1 MKKFK
6 NKKTFLLCLLGFYA
20 FVAIFTG
27 VTMYLP
33 YMDTEEYYDEAEDYS
48 EEDEDYSEEEDY
60 SEDEE
65 YSEEEEEYSEDE
77 SYSEDEGYSEEE
89 DDYSEE
95 NADYEDTSDS
105 ENTQEDLD
113 DTEEFEDDNYEDN
126 ADDSEDP
133 EEDAQSGE
141 DLEDSYTPYTEDT
154 ENNLYDDSVAIP
166 TPIQENTIAT
176 TLNGEGS
183 ENTGTAKNTASPTSL
198 PTEIQAVSNPLPLAF
213 SYTGKGKLNIRKE
226 PSMSGSIVGTISN
239 NSTGMILEFT
249 NDDWAKV
256 TCNNLEGYV
265 AYQYI
270 EYTLPENALIPSP
283 KPSAIP

>member
-33 YMDTEEYYDEAEDYS
+33 YMDTEEYYDEEENYSEEEEDYS
-48 EEDEDYSEEEDY
+48 EEDADY
-60 SEDEE
+60 
-65 YSEEEEEYSEDE
+65 EEEEED
-77 SYSEDEGYSEEE
+77 YSEDEGYSEEE
-89 DDYSEE
+89 EDYSEE
-95 NADYEDTSDS
+95 DADYEDTSDS
-105 ENTQEDLD
+105 EDPQEDLD

-126 ADDSEDP
+126 ADDSENLD
-133 EEDAQSGE
+133 EDTQSGE
-141 DLEDSYTPYTEDT
+141 DMDDSYTPYTEDT
-154 ENNLYDDSVAIP
+154 ENNLYDDSIAIP
-166 TPIQENTIAT
+166 TPIPETTIAT
-176 TLNGEGS
+176 TLNGEGA
-183 ENTGTAKNTASPTSL
+183 ENTSTAENTASPTSS
-198 PTEIQAVSNPLPLAF
+198 PTEMQAVFNPLPLAF
-213 SYTGKGKLNIRKE
+213 SYTGTGKLNIRKE

-239 NSTGMILEFT
+239 NSTGMIIEFT

-265 AYQYI
+265 ACQYI

-283 KPSAIP
+283 KPSATP